1 MKNKETKKN
10 SNGWILVGQS
20 VQYYKRECKLT
31 INEMSVMISIL
42 DSSFAFKKRWCY
54 MRYSDFDITNSKTL
68 KSVLDSLVS
77 KKILSYKN
85 TFSDK
90 GHKALNEYKIL
101 EPKSY
106 IDNFV
111 FVNEKDDSNNIV
123 NTRLTAN
130 KPKPFA

>member
-1 MKNKETKKN
+1 
-10 SNGWILVGQS
+10 
-20 VQYYKRECKLT
+20 
-31 INEMSVMISIL
+31 
-42 DSSFAFKKRWCY
+42 